1 MLAPLP
7 GAQPQARL
15 GYLKRQLNGQS
26 RLRAGLD
33 TGKTVPAICGLT
45 QAGLSSFAVKQIS
58 GAHFL
63 AAAFAPAAAATI
75 RAQAAGTRQL
85 GIQGVPHFKIGG
97 RALHG
102 AQDPEALVAALT
114 A

>member
-1 MLAPLP
+1 MVLASIATAS
-7 GAQPQARL
+7 GID
-15 GYLKRQLNGQS
+15 
-26 RLRAGLD
+26 AGL
-33 TGKTVPAICGLT
+33 VE
-45 QAGLSSFAVKQIS
+45 
-58 GAHFL
+58 
-63 AAAFAPAAAATI
+63 AAFSPAAAATI

-102 AQDPEALVAALT
+102 AQDPQAFVAALT